1 MAKVKTRFVCNA
13 CGHVST
19 QLLGKCPGCKQFN
32 TLEESREAA
41 LADSH
46 ARRIPGQNGLH
57 APALPRPLIEVEAH
71 DLARIPTGDS
81 ELDRVLGGGLVPGCV
96 ILLGGEPGIGK
107 STLMLQSTMTL
118 AARGLRVLYVGGE
131 ESPEQV
137 RMRAE
142 RLGNLTADLYILPET
157 NAVEIVERLNQHP
170 PDLLII
176 DSIQTLYQ
184 PSVESAPG
192 SASQIRESAA
202 LLTAWA
208 KQHHVPTLMVGHI
221 TKEGSL
227 AGPKVLEHLVDVV
240 LQFEGERNHAYRML
254 RANKNRFGST
264 SELGLYE
271 MLGTGLTAVEN
282 PSDVLLG
289 QTDDD
294 LQSGAA
300 VAAALEGARPMLV
313 EVQALV
319 STAVYGTPQ
328 RSGTGFDVRR
338 LNMLLAVLEKRCG
351 FKLGTLDV
359 FLNIAGGLRITD
371 PALDLAVIAAIL
383 SSTLDVPL
391 PVGTAFAGEVGLSGE
406 IRPVSRLNQRVAEAS
421 RMGIKRLLVSGHGRL
436 ELAPVA
442 GLEVVPVKRV
452 NDLHGVLF

>member
-1 MAKVKTRFVCNA
+1 V
-13 CGHVST
+13 
-19 QLLGKCPGCKQFN
+19 QLLGKCPSCKNWN
-32 TLEESREAA
+32 TFEESREAA
-41 LADSH
+41 IAESH
-46 ARRIPGQNGLH
+46 ARRM
-57 APALPRPLIEVEAH
+57 PAFNRLAGPATPKPLIEVQSR
-71 DLARIPTGDS
+71 DLVRIPTGDQ

-96 ILLGGEPGIGK
+96 VLLGGEPGIGK
-107 STLMLQSTMTL
+107 STLMLQSTMAM
-118 AARGLRVLYVGGE
+118 AARGMKVLYVGGE

-142 RLGNLTADLYILPET
+142 RLGELTAQLLILPET
-157 NAVEIVERLNQHP
+157 NAAAIVECLNRDQ

-184 PSVESAPG
+184 PAVEAAPG
-192 SASQIRESAA
+192 SVSQIRESAS

-208 KQHHVPTLMVGHI
+208 KQHSVPTLMVGHI

-264 SELGLYE
+264 AELGLYE
-271 MLGTGLTAVEN
+271 MLGTGLAAVEN

-328 RSGTGFDVRR
+328 RSGTGFDLRR
-338 LNMLLAVLEKRCG
+338 LNMLLAVLEKRNG
-351 FKLGTLDV
+351 FKLASLDV

-383 SSTLDVPL
+383 SSALDVPL

-406 IRPVSRLNQRVAEAS
+406 IRPVARLNQRVAEAA
-421 RMGIKRLLVSGHGRL
+421 RMGIRRLLVSGHGRMDL
-436 ELAPVA
+436 GSIE
-442 GLEVVPVKRV
+442 GLEIVPVKRV